1 LERSEGMLK
10 IRIKLKAFD
19 HRILDQSASEI
30 IEVALRT
37 GAKVSG
43 PVPLPTKKKIYTV
56 LRSTNIDKKSREQ
69 FMLTVHK
76 RAIDLHNPTA
86 KTIDALRKLNLP
98 AGVNV
103 EIKQEV

>member
-1 LERSEGMLK
+1 LIKMLK
-10 IRIKLKAFD
+10 IRIKLRAFD
-19 HRILDQSASEI
+19 HRILDQSVKEI
-30 IEVALRT
+30 VDVALRT
-37 GAKVSG
+37 GAKVNG
-43 PVPLPTKKKIYTV
+43 PIPLPTKKKIYTV

-69 FMLTVHK
+69 FMLVVHK
-76 RAIDLHNPTA
+76 RIVDLDNPTA

>member
-1 LERSEGMLK
+1 MAAMLK

-19 HRILDQSASEI
+19 HRILDQSVEEI
-30 IEVALRT
+30 TDVALRT
-37 GAKVSG
+37 GAKING
-43 PVPLPTKKKIYTV
+43 PIPLPTKKKIYTV

-69 FMLTVHK
+69 FIQVVHK
-76 RAIDLHNPTA
+76 RIVDLDNPTA

>member
-1 LERSEGMLK
+1 MSALK

-19 HRILDQSASEI
+19 HRILDQSSQEI
-30 IEVALRT
+30 VDVVQRT
-37 GAKVSG
+37 GAKING
-43 PVPLPTKKKIYTV
+43 PIPLPTKKRIYTV
-56 LRSTNIDKKSREQ
+56 NRSTNIDKKSREQ
-69 FMLTVHK
+69 FMLAVHK
-76 RAIDLHNPTA
+76 RIIDLDDPTA

>member
-1 LERSEGMLK
+1 MTKQK

-19 HRILDQSASEI
+19 HRILDQSSQEI
-30 IEVALRT
+30 VEVVQRT
-37 GAKVSG
+37 GAKING
-43 PVPLPTKKKIYTV
+43 PIPLPTKKKIYTV
-56 LRSTNIDKKSREQ
+56 NRSTHVDKKSREQ
-69 FMLTVHK
+69 FMLAVHK
-76 RAIDLHNPTA
+76 RIIDLDNPTA